1 MHTIETINYV
11 IMCLFFCVLC
21 LPDGRRLF
29 VGIAHGSFSCYDM
42 AMSILSAAV
51 LAVTGLVINLDAA
64 VVSLVQTG
72 TWCVVVTSVLLS
84 GISLYL
90 TLFVIGAITTATE
103 WRKIRCPAPKKILY
117 VFTFPLFMMTYL
129 PIVIESLFVTPEWT
143 HIAHTRNVP
152 ARQLRSDSQS
162 TV

>member
-1 MHTIETINYV
+1 
-11 IMCLFFCVLC
+11 
-21 LPDGRRLF
+21 
-29 VGIAHGSFSCYDM
+29 
-42 AMSILSAAV
+42 MSILPAAV
-51 LAVTGLVINLDAA
+51 LTVTGLVINLGAA

-72 TWCVVVTSVLLS
+72 TWGVVGTSVLQS

-103 WRKIRCPAPKKILY
+103 WRKIHC
-117 VFTFPLFMMTYL
+117 
-129 PIVIESLFVTPEWT
+129 
-143 HIAHTRNVP
+143 P